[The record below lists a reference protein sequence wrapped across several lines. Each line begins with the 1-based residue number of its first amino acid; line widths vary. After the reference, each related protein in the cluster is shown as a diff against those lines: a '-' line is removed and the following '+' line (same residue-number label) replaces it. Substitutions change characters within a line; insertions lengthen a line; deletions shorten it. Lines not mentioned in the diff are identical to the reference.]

1 MFRSRAEWR
10 RNKAPRTRSGPMPDD
25 APREFPVTV
34 TVDGRVSVTVVL
46 LLKAGT
52 EVAVKETKV
61 ETKPERSSPSTS

>member
-1 MFRSRAEWR
+1 MSDADA
-10 RNKAPRTRSGPMPDD
+10 KAVAPDG

-34 TVDGRVSVTVVL
+34 TVDDRVRVTVVL

-61 ETKPERSSPSTS
+61 GTEPPAS